1 MKKRILSC
9 ILSGIMVVGLL
20 SGCGSTGS
28 GSTETGSTN
37 KPASSTQVE
46 VSNSSSDDNAPITF
60 TYYNA
65 DGKNSSWDN
74 PVAKAITEATGVT
87 LEVSY
92 PVSSQGE
99 PKEDVALMIASDEFP
114 DMIYAKG
121 SATDLYEAG
130 AYIDMTDLI
139 EQYGPNIKKMYG
151 DELEKL
157 KWGEG
162 DDGIYQLSYA
172 GVGEKD
178 LTTDGTAQIQ
188 WAVIKENNYEYPT
201 TLDEF
206 EKTIKDY
213 LAKHPKTPDGQDMI
227 GITMSA
233 SGWLGLWRRSASA

>member
-9 ILSGIMVVGLL
+9 ILAGIMVASTLA
-20 SGCGSTGS
+20 GCGSSNTGS
-28 GSTETGSTN
+28 AQAGSDN
-37 KPASSTQVE
+37 KPASTTEVE
-46 VSNSSSDDNAPITF
+46 GNAATEDDKSPITF

-92 PVSSQGE
+92 PVSTQGE
-99 PKEDVALMIASDEFP
+99 PKEDVALMIASDDYP

-130 AYIDMTDLI
+130 AFIDMTDLI

-162 DDGIYQLSYA
+162 DDGIYQLSYS
-172 GVGEKD
+172 GV
-178 LTTDGTAQIQ
+178 
-188 WAVIKENNYEYPT
+188 
-201 TLDEF
+201 
-206 EKTIKDY
+206 
-213 LAKHPKTPDGQDMI
+213 
-227 GITMSA
+227 
-233 SGWLGLWRRSASA
+233 